1 MEAHYGL
8 GYTLLS
14 LDRPHD
20 AYRYLRYYTELTP
33 ANAWAWCFRGQ
44 AAEAMGEPAEA
55 RDCYQ
60 RAVELERDD
69 LATDAGERLR
79 ALASQGSR
87 LGAVTRGA
95 QLIVSLT
102 YRRPRRC
109 GGTFRHD
116 IAVKC
121 PSRPDSRPASR
132 PRRATAYPRP
142 RWKLPSHVSHAPRT
156 ASRAARWVRRND
168 RTRWKGFPP

>member
-69 LATDAGERLR
+69 PATDAGERLR
-79 ALASQGSR
+79 ALASQG
-87 LGAVTRGA
+87 
-95 QLIVSLT
+95 
-102 YRRPRRC
+102 
-109 GGTFRHD
+109 
-116 IAVKC
+116 
-121 PSRPDSRPASR
+121 PAE
-132 PRRATAYPRP
+132 P
-142 RWKLPSHVSHAPRT
+142 
-156 ASRAARWVRRND
+156 
-168 RTRWKGFPP
+168 

>member
-8 GYTLLS
+8 GYTLACSQDSSCRSPVSSRTL
-14 LDRPHD
+14 
-20 AYRYLRYYTELTP
+20 LTP

-79 ALASQGSR
+79 ALASQG
-87 LGAVTRGA
+87 
-95 QLIVSLT
+95 
-102 YRRPRRC
+102 
-109 GGTFRHD
+109 
-116 IAVKC
+116 
-121 PSRPDSRPASR
+121 PAE
-132 PRRATAYPRP
+132 P
-142 RWKLPSHVSHAPRT
+142 
-156 ASRAARWVRRND
+156 
-168 RTRWKGFPP
+168 

>member
-55 RDCYQ
+55 RDCYA
-60 RAVELERDD
+60 RALENERED
-69 LATDAGERLR
+69 LETDARERLD
-79 ALASQGSR
+79 S
-87 LGAVTRGA
+87 LGAR
-95 QLIVSLT
+95 
-102 YRRPRRC
+102 
-109 GGTFRHD
+109 
-116 IAVKC
+116 
-121 PSRPDSRPASR
+121 
-132 PRRATAYPRP
+132 
-142 RWKLPSHVSHAPRT
+142 
-156 ASRAARWVRRND
+156 
-168 RTRWKGFPP
+168 

>member
-1 MEAHYGL
+1 MPAVSCLEAGRHVGRTTAL

-44 AAEAMGEPAEA
+44 AAEAIREPAEA

-69 LATDAGERLR
+69 LATDAANGPR
-79 ALASQGSR
+79 ASKGR
-87 LGAVTRGA
+87 GAVTRGA

-102 YRRPRRC
+102 YSRSALFGWHRALMKLFFY
-109 GGTFRHD
+109 TSTLYSFHD
-116 IAVKC
+116 ACLQTTV
-121 PSRPDSRPASR
+121 PVALTPA
-132 PRRATAYPRP
+132 Y
-142 RWKLPSHVSHAPRT
+142 KLSLF
-156 ASRAARWVRRND
+156 AS
-168 RTRWKGFPP
+168 